1 MDEHRL
7 TFGKSR
13 HNDLQWH
20 FGGGLEKT
28 KAILMTHVMSG
39 RVLDKVFTKP
49 LPISL
54 FKRDRIGLM
63 TPRDGK

>member
-1 MDEHRL
+1 MA
-7 TFGKSR
+7 F
-13 HNDLQWH
+13 W
-20 FGGGLEKT
+20 GGLEKT

-49 LPISL
+49 LSISL